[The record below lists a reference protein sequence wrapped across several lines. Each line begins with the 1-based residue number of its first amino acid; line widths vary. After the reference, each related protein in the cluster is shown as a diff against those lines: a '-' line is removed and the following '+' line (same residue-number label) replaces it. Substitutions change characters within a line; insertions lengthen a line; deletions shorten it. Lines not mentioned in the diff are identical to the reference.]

1 MWSGQGLV
9 LWSRVEQIYR
19 RELEKGLKLELAP
32 DLLLE
37 LWAEQEQEEK
47 LV

>member
-1 MWSGQGLV
+1 M

-19 RELEKGLKLELAP
+19 RELEKGLGLELAP
-32 DLLLE
+32 GLLLE
-37 LWAEQEQEEK
+37 PWAEQEQGEK